1 LRESI
6 EDRRGVYVKLGQLLA
21 TRPDLLPPEAI
32 DELGKLH
39 ASVTPLPI
47 EEVRAVLRAELGDLD
62 DVFESLQEE
71 PLGSASVAQ
80 AHVGVLR
87 DGTEVVVKVQ

>member
-1 LRESI
+1 M
-6 EDRRGVYVKLGQLLA
+6 DQLLLVKVVGLA
-21 TRPDLLPPEAI
+21 CFT
-32 DELGKLH
+32 EL
-39 ASVTPLPI
+39 S
-47 EEVRAVLRAELGDLD
+47 DLD